1 MKKQNCRSGC
11 CFLGAAA
18 LHSDVCL
25 LPRLG
30 LEPAAS
36 TSADF
41 LTWIFSSKTTSIT
54 ESHNQ
59 GKHQHNKHKNSL
71 TQTHTQY
78 SYFFGSLIADF
89 VAWISLEVIPEK
101 RGVAVTLDHS
111 QSLFYFVPQENLTDK
126 LARLGYPPFP
136 STFSFIFLTTRPGIC
151 RYRFICL

>member
-25 LPRLG
+25 FRRLG
-30 LEPAAS
+30 LEPATS

-59 GKHQHNKHKNSL
+59 GKHQHNKHKDSL

-78 SYFFGSLIADF
+78 SYSFGSLIADF
-89 VAWISLEVIPEK
+89 VAWISLEAIMEGSRKNSVK
-101 RGVAVTLDHS
+101 VGVLLPPLSVN
-111 QSLFYFVPQENLTDK
+111 FFRNFFDK
-126 LARLGYPPFP
+126 TPSVKGGTVAPLGEFFRDWG
-136 STFSFIFLTTRPGIC
+136 S
-151 RYRFICL
+151 